1 MAHSNAIARGLVGL
15 LLLLGV
21 ASALK
26 FDVQAHSGRENH
38 KKERCI
44 RNWVAKDTL
53 VVVTAT
59 VGGFKGDGMQLNIQV
74 PPPPHH
80 SPATNTGLRGA
91 GERENRRMTD
101 MGVGPGE

>member
-1 MAHSNAIARGLVGL
+1 MAHSSAIARGLFGL

-74 PPPPHH
+74 LRPPGPPRHPH
-80 SPATNTGLRGA
+80 SPATNTGSEELGK
-91 GERENRRMTD
+91 GKLTD
-101 MGVGPGE
+101 D